1 MTKAARPLCVMLLL
15 GLLLACGEP
24 NQRLDEYVFYA
35 GPQFRL
41 KVVRYYRN
49 IPFNYLGEH
58 AVVMC
63 QSERTGGFSGNDAAD
78 AGWRMLGEAPAG
90 GGRDAREVALG
101 IGDDYQILDDH
112 TLVGKTNVFNISFD
126 ACGHFISWDP
136 TRLPQAMIDAVRK
149 PDSCAPDGPL
159 DCRYSD
165 FEGDRKPLYEQISV
179 AGEGQVSFSARTAAF
194 RGVRSL
200 HVQTRNNGALWHVDV
215 MGLDAGGQRLRPATV
230 RSLSM
235 ALLEKGLADIS
246 LMEWLESG
254 LPPGSMVIWPD
265 ELVACDGRQGGG
277 QGTTSTCAQIRF
289 NDSEGSSGTIYIALS
304 PVPEDGPIDAAFH
317 SGVYV
322 VGDSPA
328 QISSLAGL
336 PAVIAARSQ

>member
-1 MTKAARPLCVMLLL
+1 VTKAARRGCVMMLV

-24 NQRLDEYVFYA
+24 NQRLDEYVFYD
-35 GPQFRL
+35 GPHFRL

-63 QSERTGGFSGNDAAD
+63 QSESTGDFSGNDAAD
-78 AGWRMLGEAPAG
+78 AGWRMLGEAPAQ

-101 IGDDYQILDDH
+101 AAADYQVLDDH

-136 TRLPQAMIDAVRK
+136 TRLPQVMIDAVRK

-179 AGEGQVSFSARTAAF
+179 AGGGQVSFRARSPAF

-215 MGLDAGGQRLRPATV
+215 MGPESGRQRLQPGTV
-230 RSLSM
+230 RALSM
-235 ALLEKGLADIS
+235 VLLEKGLADAS
-246 LMEWLESG
+246 LMEWLESE

-265 ELVACDGRQGGG
+265 DLVACDERQGGG
-277 QGTTSTCAQIRF
+277 QGATSTCAQIRF
-289 NDSEGSSGTIYIALS
+289 NDSEGNNGTLYIDLNPVSEGGSG
-304 PVPEDGPIDAAFH
+304 DASFH

-322 VGDSPA
+322 TGDSPVE
-328 QISSLAGL
+328 IRSLAGL
-336 PAVIAARSQ
+336 QAAIAARAR